1 LSKIKGFIG
10 ETFIYGFA
18 NVFSRVFAMLLIPF
32 YVANLGK
39 IEYSNL
45 VLVQSV
51 FSILTFILALNS
63 GVFFYYYEW
72 AKEKYRKMIFSS
84 WFYYQIAIALFLGV
98 ILFLF
103 AKPASNLLVI
113 TNENQESLITTVQLI
128 GLLFIPY
135 ILNITNINLFRI
147 DRKPKKVVL
156 IVFFEALF
164 TAVIVILGL
173 SYFNF
178 GIVEVIISQ
187 IVGRSIVSLFFIK
200 TISTYFH
207 WKYFSFKILRKL
219 LHFSWPFF
227 IISDKFIGADVLVDK
242 EDMAILAFAF
252 QITLPI
258 TILADMIRMA
268 IGPFVMSIK
277 SDKDADKTY
286 QKVYDLSV
294 FSGIIVLV
302 FLIAFTPLITRILA
316 DSTYLKVIQVIPLIG
331 LASILSLIAN
341 QFAISFSLVKKNV
354 FILIA
359 TVIAGIIVTIINL
372 TYMKSYGFVI
382 SGISQAISTFIMAG
396 ILFILGKKHTDL
408 KIELKNSIIYLIVL
422 GGYITSVYFYMDQ
435 ILSSNY
441 SHLIIVSSITLAIL
455 AFSFLFTQKKAIN
468 D

>member
-1 LSKIKGFIG
+1 
-10 ETFIYGFA
+10 
-18 NVFSRVFAMLLIPF
+18 
-32 YVANLGK
+32 
-39 IEYSNL
+39 
-45 VLVQSV
+45 
-51 FSILTFILALNS
+51 
-63 GVFFYYYEW
+63 
-72 AKEKYRKMIFSS
+72 
-84 WFYYQIAIALFLGV
+84 
-98 ILFLF
+98 
-103 AKPASNLLVI
+103 
-113 TNENQESLITTVQLI
+113 
-128 GLLFIPY
+128 
-135 ILNITNINLFRI
+135 
-147 DRKPKKVVL
+147 
-156 IVFFEALF
+156 
-164 TAVIVILGL
+164 
-173 SYFNF
+173 
-178 GIVEVIISQ
+178 
-187 IVGRSIVSLFFIK
+187 
-200 TISTYFH
+200 
-207 WKYFSFKILRKL
+207 
-219 LHFSWPFF
+219 
-227 IISDKFIGADVLVDK
+227 
-242 EDMAILAFAF
+242 
-252 QITLPI
+252 
-258 TILADMIRMA
+258 
-268 IGPFVMSIK
+268 
-277 SDKDADKTY
+277 
-286 QKVYDLSV
+286 VYDLSV